1 MPLSPLIEQILL
13 DFLDAAVSASTPEA
27 IEALR
32 QRFIGRKSGRL
43 TMVLR
48 SLKEASPAERRT
60 LGQQANDARKK
71 MEQTINQLQQRNVT
85 AHQGADLTL
94 PGIPP
99 VLGHAHPMT
108 QVMNELMDIFIAM
121 GFMVVEGQELEND
134 FYNFEAL
141 NIPKGHPARDIQDT
155 FFVQPPIHRVP
166 VRGAVVRGKQ
176 QRQLQ
181 DEQWLLR
188 THTSPMQVRMMEQH
202 TPPLRCI
209 VPGRVFRNEATDA
222 THEHTFYQLEGLV
235 VDKNV
240 SVGQLIWTLREI
252 FRQFYKQDVKVRLR
266 PGYFPFTE
274 PSYEPDLS
282 CTFCQQQNPRCTVC
296 KGTGWIE
303 MGGSGM
309 VHPSV
314 FAAAGYP
321 KGKYTGFAFGMG
333 PNRLAML
340 KYGITDIRQFMANDV
355 RFLEQF

>member
-1 MPLSPLIEQILL
+1 MNAPIEQILR
-13 DFLDAAVSASTPEA
+13 DFRTRASQAHTRA
-27 IEALR
+27 DIEELR
-32 QRFIGRKSGRL
+32 TQFLGRKAGRL
-43 TMVLR
+43 TAVLHG
-48 SLKEASPAERRT
+48 LKNLSATERRT
-60 LGQQANDARKK
+60 VGEQANAARKHI
-71 MEQTINQLQQRNVT
+71 EQQVVELLQRC
-85 AHQGADLTL
+85 GAASPSRVDLSL

-99 VLGHAHPMT
+99 TVGHAHPMT
-108 QVMNELMDIFIAM
+108 QVMNELVDIFTSM
-121 GFMVVEGQELEND
+121 GFMVHEGQELENEY
-134 FYNFEAL
+134 YNFEAL

-155 FFVQPPIHRVP
+155 FFVSTPIHRKEQRVP
-166 VRGAVVRGKQ
+166 RDA
-176 QRQLQ
+176 
-181 DEQWLLR
+181 QWLMR
-188 THTSPMQVRMMEQH
+188 THTSPMQVRLMEQF

-274 PSYEPDLS
+274 PSYEPDMS

-314 FAAAGYP
+314 FATAGYP

-340 KYGITDIRQFMANDV
+340 KYGISDIRQFAENDV